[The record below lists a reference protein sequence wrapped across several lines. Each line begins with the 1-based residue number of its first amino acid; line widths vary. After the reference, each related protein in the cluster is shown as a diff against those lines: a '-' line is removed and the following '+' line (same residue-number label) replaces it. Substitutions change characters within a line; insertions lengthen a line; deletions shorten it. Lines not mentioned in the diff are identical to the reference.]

1 MKVTSEAWYMVQANL
16 FPYQGQSVKLRSYK
30 MREQKQKGEEKQAI
44 ENSVVPRNEN
54 QGSGKAITQTF
65 E

>member
-16 FPYQGQSVKLRSYK
+16 FPYQGQSVRLRSYK
-30 MREQKQKGEEKQAI
+30 MREQKRKGEEKQAI

-54 QGSGKAITQTF
+54 QESGKAITQTF